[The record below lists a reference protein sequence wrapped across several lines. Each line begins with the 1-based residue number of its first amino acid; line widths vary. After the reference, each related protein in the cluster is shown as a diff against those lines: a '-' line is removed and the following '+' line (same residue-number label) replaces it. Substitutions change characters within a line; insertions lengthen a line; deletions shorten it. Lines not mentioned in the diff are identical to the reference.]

1 MKKKLSFIFLSFII
15 VLSIVVGSFIAS
27 SLGNI
32 TPKTNAYTL
41 DCYDWC
47 FIQAVDAAG
56 CPRCDDGVVIILMD
70 LCIQEDC

>member
-1 MKKKLSFIFLSFII
+1 MKKKLPFILLSFII
-15 VLSIVVGSFIAS
+15 VVSIVVGSFIAS

-32 TPKTNAYTL
+32 TPKTHAYTL

-47 FIQAVDAAG
+47 FIHAVDAAG
-56 CPRCDDGVVIILMD
+56 CPDCNGGVVYILTD